1 MLDIHSCQ
9 QTAQPVVMQ
18 RTRGSFPH
26 YYSIIPHR
34 FRIKLQYSRESL
46 RASLY
51 VFLASTGCARVQTE
65 SLVRSPEPDLFELTL
80 GLNKTLRGPPDISSA
95 ISMPVK
101 MLLAPSDRVMAAHGP
116 VGLL

>member
-18 RTRGSFPH
+18 RTRGSFPR